1 MRVAFPQT
9 YGYTMTGPD
18 GKPTGL
24 VVDILSEIAKYTGWK
39 YEYVPVAN
47 DGSLTVST
55 PGNST

>member
-1 MRVAFPQT
+1 MAFPQT

-47 DGSLTVST
+47 DEIICLLYTSRCV
-55 PGNST
+55 